1 MTLPIIHS
9 ETYKL
14 HAPTF
19 EIWPG
24 GRITEYFESPQR
36 AEIILNALH
45 LTGWAE
51 VLSPDEAGE
60 APDEAGAP
68 LKAGEHIGSPQ
79 RDPILAVHDADY
91 VAFIKEGYGEWLAT
105 NPTTREGSPPT
116 YYPAYFPPPRWRRK
130 PSGPQQEGSYGYY
143 TFDLTAPLVEGTYA
157 AVVGSAQCAITA
169 ANLILNGQRAAYA
182 LCRPPGHH
190 AGRDFSGGYCYF
202 NNTAI
207 AARLLSTRGP
217 VAILDIDYHHGNG
230 TQDIF
235 WEDDRVLTISI
246 HCDPR
251 VDFPYFTGYAD
262 EIGEGAGRGYNLNLP
277 LPPKTDGVA
286 YLAALDTALD
296 RISGAAGFK
305 PALTKPWALVV
316 AAGFDTF
323 GSDPISK
330 FALTTADYT
339 AIARRI
345 KAIDLP
351 TVIVQEGGYNT
362 AALGWNAVAFLEPF
376 AE

>member
-1 MTLPIIHS
+1 VTLPIIHS

-36 AEIILNALH
+36 VEIILNALRS
-45 LTGWAE
+45 TGWAD
-51 VLSPDEAGE
+51 VRTPDTTT
-60 APDEAGAP
+60 
-68 LKAGEHIGSPQ
+68 L
-79 RDPILAVHDADY
+79 DPIAAVHDADY

-116 YYPAYFPPPRWRRK
+116 YYPAYFSPPRWRHK
-130 PSGPQQEGSYGYY
+130 PSGPKQEGSYGYY
-143 TFDLTAPLVEGTYA
+143 TFDLTAPLVEGTYE
-157 AVVGSAQCAITA
+157 AVVGSAQCAMTA
-169 ANLILNGQRAAYA
+169 ANLILDGQPVAYA

-207 AARLLSTRGP
+207 AARLLSAHGP

-235 WEDDRVLTISI
+235 WEDDQVLTISI

-262 EIGEGAGRGYNLNLP
+262 EIGAGAGWGHNLNLP
-277 LPPKTDGVA
+277 LLPKTDGSA
-286 YLAALDTALD
+286 YLAALDTAIDCLN
-296 RISGAAGFK
+296 AFQ
-305 PALTKPWALVV
+305 PWALVV

-323 GSDPISK
+323 GGDPISK
-330 FALTTADYT
+330 FALTTADYGS
-339 AIARRI
+339 IAQRI
-345 KAIDLP
+345 RSIGIPA
-351 TVIVQEGGYNT
+351 VIVQEGGYNT
-362 AALGWNAVAFLEPF
+362 EALGRNAVAFLEPF
-376 AE
+376 ATE